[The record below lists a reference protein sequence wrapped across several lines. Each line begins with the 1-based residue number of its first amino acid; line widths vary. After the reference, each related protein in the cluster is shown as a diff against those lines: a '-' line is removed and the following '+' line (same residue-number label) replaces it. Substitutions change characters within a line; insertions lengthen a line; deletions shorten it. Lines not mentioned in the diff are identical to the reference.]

1 MIMKFTKQIA
11 QALANKA
18 KRELVNIRK
27 ERVKTFKV
35 PEEITAQI
43 LQLSTAYFTAVGTM
57 NSALKQLQQIAKT
70 NYGRWEFASMD
81 QDKIVEKLKSDIAES
96 NIPKVPSIEDL
107 TDDFLVE
114 SIDAANAEELISKVV
129 SKYS

>member
-1 MIMKFTKQIA
+1 MKFTKQIA

-18 KRELVNIRK
+18 KRELVSIRK

-57 NSALKQLQQIAKT
+57 TSALKQLQQIAKT
-70 NYGRWEFASMD
+70 NYGRWEFASME

>member
-1 MIMKFTKQIA
+1 MKFTKQIA

-18 KRELVNIRK
+18 KRELVSIRK

-70 NYGRWEFASMD
+70 NYGRWEFASID
-81 QDKIVEKLKSDIAES
+81 KEKIVEKLKSDIAES
-96 NIPKVPSIEDL
+96 NIPIVPSIEDL
-107 TDDFLVE
+107 TDEFLVE

>member
-1 MIMKFTKQIA
+1 
-11 QALANKA
+11 
-18 KRELVNIRK
+18 
-27 ERVKTFKV
+27 
-35 PEEITAQI
+35 
-43 LQLSTAYFTAVGTM
+43 
-57 NSALKQLQQIAKT
+57 
-70 NYGRWEFASMD
+70 MD
-81 QDKIVEKLKSDIAES
+81 QDKTVEKLKSDIAES

>member
-1 MIMKFTKQIA
+1 MKFTKQIA

-18 KRELVNIRK
+18 KRELVSIRR

-35 PEEITAQI
+35 PEEITTQI

-70 NYGRWEFASMD
+70 NYDRWEFASMD

>member
-1 MIMKFTKQIA
+1 MKFTKQIA

-18 KRELVNIRK
+18 KRELVSIRK

-35 PEEITAQI
+35 PEEITTQI

-57 NSALKQLQQIAKT
+57 YSALKQHQQIANT

-114 SIDAANAEELISKVV
+114 SIDAENAEELISKVV

>member
-18 KRELVNIRK
+18 KRELVSIRK

-57 NSALKQLQQIAKT
+57 NSALK
-70 NYGRWEFASMD
+70 G
-81 QDKIVEKLKSDIAES
+81 IVAGVMMAGIST
-96 NIPKVPSIEDL
+96 VL
-107 TDDFLVE
+107 TFLGF
-114 SIDAANAEELISKVV
+114 
-129 SKYS
+129 

>member
-1 MIMKFTKQIA
+1 MKFTKQIA

-18 KRELVNIRK
+18 KRELVSIRK

-35 PEEITAQI
+35 PEEITTQI

-57 NSALKQLQQIAKT
+57 NSALKHLQQIAKT

-107 TDDFLVE
+107 TDDFLIE

>member
-1 MIMKFTKQIA
+1 MKFTKQIA

-18 KRELVNIRK
+18 KKELVSIRK

-35 PEEITAQI
+35 PEEITTQI
-43 LQLSTAYFTAVGTM
+43 LQLSTAYFTAVRTM
-57 NSALKQLQQIAKT
+57 NSTLKQLQQIAKT

-81 QDKIVEKLKSDIAES
+81 HDKIVEKLKSDIVES

-114 SIDAANAEELISKVV
+114 SIDAANVEELISKVV

>member
-1 MIMKFTKQIA
+1 
-11 QALANKA
+11 
-18 KRELVNIRK
+18 
-27 ERVKTFKV
+27 
-35 PEEITAQI
+35 
-43 LQLSTAYFTAVGTM
+43 M
-57 NSALKQLQQIAKT
+57 NSTLKQLQQITKT
-70 NYGRWEFASMD
+70 NYGRWDFASME

-96 NIPKVPSIEDL
+96 NISKVPSIEDL